1 MATWQGKSR
10 RKPTGGRRV
19 FSAGKRK
26 FEIGREKQ
34 LTRLGVQSLRQYRGA
49 GGSVKVA
56 VLSAEFANV
65 ANKETNVVERV
76 KIKNVKVNQADPN
89 YVQRNVLNK
98 GATIETDLGDAV
110 VTSRPGQNGVVNAI
124 LL

>member
-34 LTRLGVQSLRQYRGA
+34 LTRLGMQSLRQYRGA
-49 GGSVKVA
+49 GGSIKVA
-56 VLSAEFANV
+56 VLLAEFANV
-65 ANKETNVVERV
+65 VDKKTNVVKRV

-110 VTSRPGQNGVVNAI
+110 ITSRPGQSGVVNAV